1 MAKIILG
8 LDIGTSFIKAAQIS
22 AENGVNQLLAAGF
35 IASPS
40 NVLTSTNPHDE
51 QVLAT
56 AINRLAHD
64 MKISTID
71 VSASLPSSKVITRVV
86 EMPLMS
92 EQELSSSIKWE
103 AEQYIPLPLSRVKI
117 DYEIISVNQETN
129 KMKVLLVAAPISIIE
144 KYMRIISLAGLTPVA
159 LETEI
164 LSVARSIS
172 VSSPQL
178 TNVLVLAI
186 GATTSEVA
194 VLHNQILIF
203 TKSFPIG
210 GNTFTRSIAQELG
223 FELPQAEEYK
233 KSYGLDESK
242 LEGKIAK
249 TILPLF
255 SNIFAEMEK
264 TVVYFKEQYP
274 KEELKN
280 VIICGGGAKLP
291 GLIMAVTKHLGL
303 DAQIIN
309 PFENLAID
317 SKILPALMPEAPM
330 YTVAV
335 GLGLKDI

>member
-8 LDIGTSFIKAAQIS
+8 LDIGTNFIKAAQLS
-22 AENGVNQLLAAGF
+22 SENGVNQLLAAGF
-35 IASPS
+35 IASPA
-40 NVLTSTNPHDE
+40 NALTSTNPHDE

-92 EQELSSSIKWE
+92 EAELSSSIKWE

-144 KYMRIISLAGLTPVA
+144 KYMRIISLAGLTSVA

-172 VSSPQL
+172 ISSPQL
-178 TNVLVLAI
+178 TNVLVLTI

-194 VLHNQILIF
+194 ALHNQILIF

-210 GNTFTRSIAQELG
+210 GNTFTRSVAQELG

-233 KSYGLDESK
+233 KSYGLDEGK

-255 SNIFAEMEK
+255 STIFAEIEK

-280 VIICGGGAKLP
+280 VILCGGGAKLP
-291 GLIMAVTKHLGL
+291 GLIMAVTKHLSL
-303 DAQIIN
+303 DTQISN

-317 SKILPALMPEAPM
+317 PKILPSLMPEAPM